1 MLTLQRTTYEFNAMF
16 RLLSRRHG
24 VIMIIFTLWI
34 ILKHFLFFKFGSG
47 SEIMSNKMAIDSIA
61 SPDFIFL
68 VIAILISTDVFSKLR
83 SSVGGI
89 HYLLMPS
96 NTVDK
101 FSAAWIYSTLLM
113 FISFTLVYNLTHV
126 LCMFTGNM
134 IYDLTTPVNIQSWK
148 AIKWLFW
155 GVMFIQSIYFLGSAY
170 FKKNPVG
177 KTTLLIFVVMMVLGL
192 TATYIFEHFIKDSFT
207 FSNTHFNIKNMGDLE
222 KLMDQDIPQIWKT
235 LFTIIKVVYYSVPFL
250 CWGGAYLALKNKEV

>member
-1 MLTLQRTTYEFNAMF
+1 MLSIQRTNYEFNAMF
-16 RLLSRRHG
+16 RLLARRHG
-24 VIMIIFTLWI
+24 VILIIFTLWI

-47 SEIMSNKMAIDSIA
+47 TAMMSNKMAIDSIA

-83 SSVGGI
+83 STVGGT

-101 FSAAWIYSTLLM
+101 FSAAWIYSTLLT
-113 FISFTLVYNLTHV
+113 FITFTLAYNLIHV

-134 IYDLTTPVNIQSWK
+134 ITGMNAPINIQSWS
-148 AIKWLFW
+148 AITNLFW
-155 GVMFIQSIYFLGSAY
+155 GVMFFQSIYFLGSAY

-177 KTTLLIFVVMMVLGL
+177 KTTLVIFAVLMILGL
-192 TATYIFEHFIKDSFT
+192 AATYLFEHINKDSFHFT
-207 FSNTHFNIKNMGDLE
+207 NTNINIQNMGDLE
-222 KLMDQDIPQIWKT
+222 KLRGQDIPQLWRT
-235 LFTIIKVVYYSVPFL
+235 LFRIVQVIFYTTPFL

>member
-16 RLLSRRHG
+16 RLLARKHG
-24 VIMIIFTLWI
+24 VILLIFSLWI

-47 SEIMSNKMAIDSIA
+47 SEMMSNQAAIDSIA

-68 VIAILISTDVFSKLR
+68 VIAIFISIDAFSKLR
-83 SSVGGI
+83 SSVGGT

-101 FSAAWIYSTLLM
+101 FAAAWFYSTFVT
-113 FISFTLVYNLTHV
+113 FITFTVTYNLTHV
-126 LCMFTGNM
+126 LCMITGNL
-134 IYDLTTPVNIQSWK
+134 IYDLNAPVNIQSWST
-148 AIKWLFW
+148 IQNLFW
-155 GVMFIQSIYFLGSAY
+155 GVMFFQSIYFWGSAY

-177 KTTLLIFVVMMVLGL
+177 KTTLVIIAVTMVLGL
-192 TATYIFEHFIKDSFT
+192 TATYVFEHVNKDAFT
-207 FSNTHFNIKNMGDLE
+207 FTNTNINIQNMGDLK
-222 KLMDQDIPQIWKT
+222 KLMDLDIPQLWKT
-235 LFTIIKVVYYSVPFL
+235 LFRIAQVIFYTTPFL